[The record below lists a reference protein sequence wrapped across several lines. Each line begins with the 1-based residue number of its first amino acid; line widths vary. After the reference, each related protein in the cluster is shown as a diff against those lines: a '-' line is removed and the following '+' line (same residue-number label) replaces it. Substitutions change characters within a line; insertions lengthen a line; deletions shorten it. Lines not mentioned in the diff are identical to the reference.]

1 MFNQLYYDKFSK
13 ADASLIT
20 ITNNH
25 LDGIKYIYS
34 DQKSY
39 LSFYDQ
45 YNNTQAL
52 KIAEQ
57 LIDVEGIEYIYK
69 KTKGNYLQF
78 LNSPDKTKES
88 HEHVSC
94 SYFSKR
100 SSADYQSAVQQQFVF

>member
-45 YNNTQAL
+45 YNNTQEL

-57 LIDVEGIEYIYK
+57 SYVNFYW
-69 KTKGNYLQF
+69 KTKGYA
-78 LNSPDKTKES
+78 EG
-88 HEHVSC
+88 
-94 SYFSKR
+94 
-100 SSADYQSAVQQQFVF
+100 

>member
-13 ADASLIT
+13 ADASQIA

-45 YNNTQAL
+45 YN
-52 KIAEQ
+52 I
-57 LIDVEGIEYIYK
+57 
-69 KTKGNYLQF
+69 
-78 LNSPDKTKES
+78 
-88 HEHVSC
+88 HRH
-94 SYFSKR
+94 
-100 SSADYQSAVQQQFVF
+100 